1 MAMVTGMRA
10 QAPSLSTPLTI
21 EATTE
26 GTVIV
31 TDPKEGMKYSLNGGA
46 KNTISGNI
54 EINVAAGDKVQF
66 YGDGTNITNYYG
78 TCITDGTA
86 GCIAYGNIMSLV
98 DEENYATATT
108 LQTYAFTELFNG
120 NTTLTDASGLLLPA
134 TTLAERCYFAM
145 FNGCTGLT
153 TAPALPADKLATGC
167 YGKMFSGCTSL
178 ASVVCLATDI
188 SATDCTVDWL
198 DGVAAEGIFTA
209 ADKTVAWK
217 ADNTEGIPSGW
228 TRENVVAV
236 INDEANFPD
245 EIFRTYL
252 LNQDYGTDGLLTD
265 AEVAEVKKISVSSM
279 DVESLKGIEFF
290 TALTSLDCGFNMIT
304 SLDVSKNTELTMLD
318 CSFNALTSLNV
329 STNTALTGLY
339 CSFNALTSLD
349 VSTNTALTGLYC
361 YDNQLTSL
369 DVSTN
374 TALTMLYCDGNQL
387 TSLDVS
393 TNTALTGLF
402 CYDNQLSSLDV
413 STNTA
418 LTDLFCHGNQ
428 LTSLDVSKN
437 TLLEYLEIDRNQIKG
452 AAMDALVESLPV
464 ISSDNGMLRVIYN
477 ENEQNEMTAEQVA
490 AAKAKGWIPKTYDGT
505 KWVEYTATAIYEIK
519 ASGAADGKS
528 FKDGKFFRDGK
539 LIIKKNGKLYE
550 VSGAQVK

>member
-1 MAMVTGMRA
+1 MKRRQLYMLVLLMAMVTGMRA

-31 TDPKEGMKYSLNGGA
+31 TDPKDGMKYSLNCGA

-134 TTLAERCYFAM
+134 TTLAERCYFAI

-339 CSFNALTSLD
+339 C
-349 VSTNTALTGLYC
+349 

-374 TALTMLYCDGNQL
+374 TALTMLYCDGNKL